1 MSNPI
6 DLFPARI
13 AFVQIPNT
21 RGALDDMQK
30 GKPVFGY
37 LTPEAVRAL
46 RDVLVKLGGPASDN
60 SVAGELQ
67 VFAPFGGLDGYG
79 DGGEQPVMVMPSA
92 LQVMVREMVLQEIAR
107 FVPGNEE
114 NTVPQVFPAGEQNI
128 PDVPEE
134 P

>member
-13 AFVQIPNT
+13 AFVQITNS
-21 RGALDDMQK
+21 RAALEDMQR

-46 RDVLVKLGGPASDN
+46 RDVLIKIGGPASDN

-67 VFAPFGGLDGYG
+67 VFAPFGGVDIDGY
-79 DGGEQPVMVMPSA
+79 GGEQPIMVMPSM
-92 LQVMVREMVLQEIAR
+92 LRETVREMVLQEIAR

-114 NTVPQVFPAGEQNI
+114 TPFPLVFPAGEQNI

>member
-6 DLFPARI
+6 DLFQSRI
-13 AFVQIPNT
+13 AFIEIANA
-21 RGALDDMQK
+21 RAALEDMK
-30 GKPVFGY
+30 NGKRVFGY

-46 RDVLVKLGGPASDN
+46 RDVLLKLGGPSSDT
-60 SVAGELQ
+60 SVSSELQ
-67 VFAPFGGLDGYG
+67 FFAPFGGLDADG
-79 DGGEQPVMVMPSA
+79 DAGEQPIMVMPSM
-92 LQVMVREMVLQEIAR
+92 LRETVREMVLQEIAR